1 MFFIDIKHNTLN
13 SYNLSLDGVEGH
25 PFESFHQNKIF
36 VFIIMNFNGYYY
48 LFQKIKLS
56 QDIECIRHF

>member
-25 PFESFHQNKIF
+25 SFENFHQNKIF

-56 QDIECIRHF
+56 QGTECIRHF